1 MKISSFYKK
10 RLFHLYKFTLCT
22 IRSGNGTHSHL
33 SVIEEITP
41 VHTGAEAG
49 FEPPPPPP
57 AAALVPPGA
66 PRLHRKPPPSVGA
79 FHKFM
84 RLLRR
89 PFYNSRDL
97 RYIDEDSDDEIV
109 LHVGRPPS
117 IHYQSPRPQRQH
129 HAKRRRSS
137 LMGIKLGGHRKS
149 SASNRRRKSRR
160 RYVSD
165 QTGSGQAGS
174 GYGSDAYSTDP
185 GTPSS
190 VRSDVSGD
198 TMSSMS
204 MQLEYVPELWVDR
217 K

>member
-1 MKISSFYKK
+1 M
-10 RLFHLYKFTLCT
+10 
-22 IRSGNGTHSHL
+22 
-33 SVIEEITP
+33 IEEITP
-41 VHTGAEAG
+41 VHTGAEQG
-49 FEPPPPPP
+49 LEPPLPLQGPQPPPPTP
-57 AAALVPPGA
+57 ALVPPGA

-89 PFYNSRDL
+89 PFYNSRHL

-117 IHYQSPRPQRQH
+117 IHYQSPRPQRQQ

-137 LMGIKLGGHRKS
+137 LMGIKLGGGHRKS

-204 MQLEYVPELWVDR
+204 MQLEYVPELWTHR

>member
-1 MKISSFYKK
+1 MHLSAFKVM
-10 RLFHLYKFTLCT
+10 FHLCKVTLCN
-22 IRSGNGTHSHL
+22 ICSGKGTHSHL

-41 VHTGAEAG
+41 VHTGAG
-49 FEPPPPPP
+49 LGSEPPPPQGAQPP
-57 AAALVPPGA
+57 APALVPPGA

-79 FHKFM
+79 FNKFM

-109 LHVGRPPS
+109 QHVGRPPS
-117 IHYQSPRPQRQH
+117 IHYQSPRPPR
-129 HAKRRRSS
+129 AKRRRSS
-137 LMGIKLGGHRKS
+137 LMGIKLGGRKS
-149 SASNRRRKSRR
+149 SNRRRKSRR

-165 QTGSGQAGS
+165 QTGSGVG
-174 GYGSDAYSTDP
+174 GYGSDNYSTDP

-190 VRSDVSGD
+190 VRSDLSQD

-204 MQLEYVPELWVDR
+204 MQLEYVPELWVHR
-217 K
+217 N

>member
-1 MKISSFYKK
+1 M
-10 RLFHLYKFTLCT
+10 
-22 IRSGNGTHSHL
+22 
-33 SVIEEITP
+33 IEEITP
-41 VHTGAEAG
+41 VHTGAELGLEPPLPPQRAQ
-49 FEPPPPPP
+49 PPPPT
-57 AAALVPPGA
+57 AALVPPGA

-117 IHYQSPRPQRQH
+117 IHYQSPRPQRQD

-137 LMGIKLGGHRKS
+137 LMGINFGGHRKS

-204 MQLEYVPELWVDR
+204 MQLEYVPELWVHR